1 MNTQTNAESRSLIF
15 EHLGEIAQALASP
28 ARLRIIQHLTNR
40 PSHVEEISQFIGQP
54 IGSASQHL
62 QKLKQVGLV
71 SIEKQ
76 GTSRLYRLANPKV
89 VEAWLALQNL
99 AAEVDPMIREEEEK
113 IAPSEVCASCDIED
127 VIEQVQ
133 NKKAVLIDV
142 RSLADAESTPVKGAI
157 HIPAEGILAK
167 AGDLPK
173 SKTIYLFCRGRYCE
187 RATTAVLALRK
198 KGFKAYRLKANC
210 IQIGTSLQ

>member
-1 MNTQTNAESRSLIF
+1 MNTQTYAESRSLIF

-76 GTSRLYRLANPKV
+76 GTSRLYKLANTKV

-99 AAEVDPMIREEEEK
+99 ASEVDPTIREEEEK
-113 IAPSEVCASCDIED
+113 IAPSELCATCDLED
-127 VIEQVQ
+127 VVEQVK

-142 RSLADAESTPVKGAI
+142 RSSADVDLTPVEGAL
-157 HIPAEGILAK
+157 HLPAEGILSK
-167 AGDLPK
+167 ASDLPK

-198 KGFKAYRLKANC
+198 KGFKAYRLNQNC
-210 IQIGTSLQ
+210 IQIGTIIQ